1 MTWSLPLAAIS
12 SISNFHSTAVPSQNH
27 YQQTS
32 DTYASI
38 WPWRSYKTSPHMP
51 PHMEIDRYDGK
62 LYDGYVF
69 LTPADQ
75 KTKRG
80 TYELS
85 GTGYIM
91 TEDGDLIFAGEENGY
106 NFCNEWVAGMTD
118 FRFVT
123 SIWTIRSLC

>member
-1 MTWSLPLAAIS
+1 MNWSLPLAALS
-12 SISNFHSTAVPSQNH
+12 TISNFDSSSIRSQNH
-27 YQQTS
+27 YQRTT

-51 PHMEIDRYDGK
+51 PHLEIKRYDGK
-62 LYDGYVF
+62 LFDGYIF

-106 NFCNEWVAGMTD
+106 NFCDEWVAGM
-118 FRFVT
+118 V
-123 SIWTIRSLC
+123 